1 MKTFLSADRRFLN
14 PQAMENVEL
23 KAAVPAKDT
32 ENNPLFTQD
41 MPWEIRI
48 DNGYPNVIYDRREQI
63 FHCYYTLFTED
74 KDTEGT
80 TLQERTQRNYRPR
93 MDRVTSLAYARS
105 KDGIHWEKPS
115 LGLVDWR
122 GSKENNLLFRTAIN
136 RNASFFSC
144 SVVRGIPIGTCRQ
157 FPVPRECIAGGTI
170 MASACRIHITVLC
183 RGEEITSSW
192 KGNLL

>member
-23 KAAVPAKDT
+23 KVAVPAKDT

-80 TLQERTQRNYRPR
+80 TLQERT
-93 MDRVTSLAYARS
+93 
-105 KDGIHWEKPS
+105 
-115 LGLVDWR
+115 
-122 GSKENNLLFRTAIN
+122 
-136 RNASFFSC
+136 
-144 SVVRGIPIGTCRQ
+144 
-157 FPVPRECIAGGTI
+157 
-170 MASACRIHITVLC
+170 
-183 RGEEITSSW
+183 
-192 KGNLL
+192 

>member
-23 KAAVPAKDT
+23 KAAVPTKDT

-80 TLQERTQRNYRPR
+80 TLQ
-93 MDRVTSLAYARS
+93 
-105 KDGIHWEKPS
+105 
-115 LGLVDWR
+115 
-122 GSKENNLLFRTAIN
+122 
-136 RNASFFSC
+136 
-144 SVVRGIPIGTCRQ
+144 
-157 FPVPRECIAGGTI
+157 
-170 MASACRIHITVLC
+170 
-183 RGEEITSSW
+183 
-192 KGNLL
+192 

>member
-63 FHCYYTLFTED
+63 F
-74 KDTEGT
+74 
-80 TLQERTQRNYRPR
+80 
-93 MDRVTSLAYARS
+93 
-105 KDGIHWEKPS
+105 
-115 LGLVDWR
+115 
-122 GSKENNLLFRTAIN
+122 TAI
-136 RNASFFSC
+136 
-144 SVVRGIPIGTCRQ
+144 IHYLQ
-157 FPVPRECIAGGTI
+157 
-170 MASACRIHITVLC
+170 RIKIQKALLC
-183 RGEEITSSW
+183 RSVHREITDREW
-192 KGNLL
+192 IV

>member
-63 FHCYYTLFTED
+63 FHCYYTLFTAVSYTHLD
-74 KDTEGT
+74 VYK
-80 TLQERTQRNYRPR
+80 RQRILSAMR
-93 MDRVTSLAYARS
+93 
-105 KDGIHWEKPS
+105 KP
-115 LGLVDWR
+115 
-122 GSKENNLLFRTAIN
+122 
-136 RNASFFSC
+136 
-144 SVVRGIPIGTCRQ
+144 P
-157 FPVPRECIAGGTI
+157 
-170 MASACRIHITVLC
+170 
-183 RGEEITSSW
+183 
-192 KGNLL
+192 